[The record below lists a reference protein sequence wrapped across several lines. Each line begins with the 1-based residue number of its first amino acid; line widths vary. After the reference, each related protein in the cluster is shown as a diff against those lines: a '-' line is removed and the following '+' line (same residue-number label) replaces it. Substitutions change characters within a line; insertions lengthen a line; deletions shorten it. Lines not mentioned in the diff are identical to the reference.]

1 MGGKGA
7 HGQSKVMAFDYIS
20 VVKQGLNEKVCM
32 NLHVTLLHMS
42 EGNFRS

>member
-1 MGGKGA
+1 MGGKGV
-7 HGQSKVMAFDYIS
+7 HEQSKVMGIDYIS
-20 VVKQGLNEKVCM
+20 VVKQGLNEKVSM